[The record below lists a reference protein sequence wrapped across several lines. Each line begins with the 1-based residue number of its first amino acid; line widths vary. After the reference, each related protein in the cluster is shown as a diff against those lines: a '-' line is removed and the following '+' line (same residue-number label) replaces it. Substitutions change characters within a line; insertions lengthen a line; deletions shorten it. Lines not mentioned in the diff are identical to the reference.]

1 MITHNLIQGS
11 AEWHAY
17 RANHFNASDAPAML
31 GLSPYTTRTQLL
43 DRCKT
48 GITEYVDA
56 ATQERFDDGHRFEA
70 LARPM
75 AEKIIGEE
83 LSPVV
88 GSEGKLSAS
97 YDGLTFMSDVASEHK
112 LLGARLADLSW
123 TDNAED
129 FLQEDYL
136 AQMEQQLH
144 VSGAMKCLFMATKWK
159 KTDDVTEN
167 FITLEDGSV
176 QYYKLIES
184 RHCWYHPNME
194 RRQRIINGWAQFEK
208 DLATHEP
215 RIIKEAPKAEPVE
228 AFPVPSVQVK
238 GELVACNLADIT
250 PRFDHFLET
259 TNTDLKTDDDFAQ
272 GEADAKASREAAKN
286 LKLKAKEVVDQIAP
300 VSDVVRTLEAYAA
313 KFDALGLKLEK
324 AVKDQKEAIKSKIAS
339 DARMAYL
346 AHVKALSDELSPIML
361 TTGIPD
367 FGGAM
372 KNKRTIA
379 SLHDAVDTLLAQSKI
394 EADALA
400 LDIRTKLNWYHGS
413 NEQWGQLFTD
423 LQAIIY
429 KPFDDFKLLVET
441 RVDQEKKRRNDER
454 ERQAAA
460 RIEAERIA
468 SEKKPEP
475 VSQPVAQ
482 VTGIQRD
489 PVIEHQD
496 DISAFMKSRDFGK
509 DAHRIRAVLV
519 EFVKFQEGY
528 RMKAAA

>member
-1 MITHNLIQGS
+1 MKRTVLNVQQGTP
-11 AEWHAY
+11 EWHAA
-17 RANHFNASDAPAML
+17 RKASDGTASEAPAAA
-31 GLSPYTTRTQLL
+31 GKGKYTTRTELL
-43 DRCKT
+43 DQRKT
-48 GITEYVDA
+48 GISKEVDA
-56 ATQERFDDGHRFEA
+56 ATQERFDKGHASEAAARPNAEA
-70 LARPM
+70 L
-75 AEKIIGEE
+75 IGDD
-83 LSPVV
+83 LSPTTMLLEV
-88 GSEGKLSAS
+88 
-97 YDGLTFMSDVASEHK
+97 DGLNLLASLDGITFDGDVIFEHK
-112 LLGARLADLSW
+112 DWNKNLAEQIDNGHLDEHFTIQMDQELL
-123 TDNAED
+123 
-129 FLQEDYL
+129 
-136 AQMEQQLH
+136 
-144 VSGAMKCLFMATKWK
+144 VSGAKRCLFMTSDG
-159 KTDDVTEN
+159 TTEN
-167 FITLEDGSV
+167 CAWT
-176 QYYKLIES
+176 
-184 RHCWYHPNME
+184 WYETTDEKKAAVIAIWH
-194 RRQRIINGWAQFEK
+194 QFHK

-496 DISAFMKSRDFGK
+496 DISSFMKSRDFCK
-509 DAHRIRAVLV
+509 DENRIRAVLV
-519 EFVKFQEGY
+519 EFVKFTADRQLA
-528 RMKAAA
+528 KAA